1 MADAR
6 PRPVVTALPVVLVVL
21 VLSMAAFPWLWTGV
35 DPRACDL
42 AAGGQAPSA
51 AHVFGTNTLGCDY
64 YAMIVHGARS
74 PVLVGMCTTLA
85 VIVIGGLLGTVAG
98 YRGGWLDAVISR
110 LTEVFASVP
119 ALLGALVFLTLLR
132 THSTGAI
139 VLALALLGW
148 PPVARVA
155 RGSAIVTRQADF
167 VRAARGL
174 GASGPRIVLRHV
186 LPSATTPV
194 LAIGTASLGGYIAA
208 EATLSY
214 LGVGLRPPAVSWGI
228 MISQGQQA
236 ALSGQPHLLLF
247 PCGFLVVT
255 VLALVLLGDAVA
267 EAGDPRRR
275 VTWSSAAP
283 SPGRTPSW
291 RTGRR
296 ASRRWSARRR

>member
-6 PRPVVTALPVVLVVL
+6 RPVVVVAAIPVVVV
-21 VLSMAAFPWLWTGV
+21 VSMAAFPGLWTDV

-42 AAGGQAPSA
+42 AASGRAPSA
-51 AHVFGTNTLGCDY
+51 AHVFGTNALGCDY

-74 PVLVGMCTTLA
+74 PVLVGVCTTLA
-85 VIVIGGLLGTVAG
+85 VIVIGALLGTVAG

-110 LTEVFASVP
+110 ITEVFASVP

-139 VLALALLGW
+139 VLALGLLGW

-155 RGSAIVTRQADF
+155 RGCAIVTRQADF

-174 GASGPRIVLRHV
+174 GASGPRIALRHV
-186 LPSATTPV
+186 LPAATTPV
-194 LAIGTASLGGYIAA
+194 LAIGTASLGGFIAA

-247 PCGFLVVT
+247 PGGFLVVT
-255 VLALVLLGDAVA
+255 VLALVLIGDAVA
-267 EAGDPRRR
+267 ETGDSRRR
-275 VTWSSAAP
+275 TTRPSAAP
-283 SPGRTPSW
+283 FPGRTPSW

-296 ASRRWSARRR
+296 ASKR